1 MLWPSHPNRH
11 LTELFLRSCI
21 SSTNHF
27 STSITATT
35 ISGVAEV
42 HHKVGWVSQNKL
54 FQKFPRLHSLEEECK
69 SLGQLKQVLSCIFVS
84 GLHRNSFVMSRVLF
98 SCVFFLDEDTK
109 LKRSYG
115 AFVFSQ
121 VDRPNTF
128 SWNTMIRAFAIS
140 SDSYDTLIAF
150 QYYVQMLRQG
160 VLPDQYTYPILLQAC
175 GSVSDMVLGK
185 QIHCH
190 VVLLGLVHNLFV
202 QNALLHLY
210 LVFGSMAQA
219 WQLFDEMNERDVVS
233 WTTFISG
240 LVTHGFCIESLLVF
254 SRMMDR
260 ALDTRPNVATII
272 SVMSACAI
280 LGSLDHTRC
289 LHSYLEKAGWIEVEV
304 SVRNALLDAY
314 AKCGSMDCG
323 TQVFHEMHG
332 VQKDLYSWT
341 TMIASL
347 AMHGHGIDAI
357 NLFMR
362 MKQEMGIK
370 PDAITFV
377 VVLSACAHAGL
388 VNEGLQFFESME
400 AEFGIVPE
408 QKHYGCMVDLLGRA
422 GLLQYAYEFV
432 DRLPIEPN
440 LAILGSLLSACRVHN
455 NLVLAEAVLKKIE
468 SSCEYGGGA
477 HVLLSNLYANENRWF
492 EVVDVREGMAGK
504 DNHVKG
510 KPPGRSWIQVKG
522 VVHEFVVG
530 GKFHPQAVELYMAL
544 DGLSKL
550 LV

>member
-1 MLWPSHPNRH
+1 MLWPLRPKGH
-11 LTELFLRSCI
+11 LTDLLLRNCVSY
-21 SSTNHF
+21 TNHF
-27 STSITATT
+27 STSVTATAV
-35 ISGVAEV
+35 SGAVRV
-42 HHKVGWVSQNKL
+42 QHKIDWVSQNKL

-69 SLGQLKQVLSCIFVS
+69 SLEQLKQVLSYIFVS
-84 GLHRNSFVMSRVLF
+84 GLHRNPFVMSRVLY
-98 SCVFFLDEDTK
+98 SCVFLLDENIE

-115 AFVFSQ
+115 AVVFSQ
-121 VDRPNTF
+121 MDRPNTF
-128 SWNTMIRAFAIS
+128 SWNTIIRAFAIS
-140 SDSYDTLIAF
+140 SDSRYTLIAF
-150 QYYVQMLRQG
+150 QYYVQMIRQG
-160 VLPDQYTYPILLQAC
+160 VVPDQYTYPFLLQAC
-175 GSVSDMVLGK
+175 GSASDLGLGK
-185 QIHCH
+185 QVHCH

-202 QNALLHLY
+202 KNALLHLY
-210 LVFGSMAQA
+210 LVCGSMAHS
-219 WQLFDEMNERDVVS
+219 WQLFDQMNERDVVS

-254 SRMMDR
+254 SRMMAT
-260 ALDTRPNVATII
+260 ALDARPNVATMV
-272 SVMSACAI
+272 SVMSACAN
-280 LGSLDHTRC
+280 LGSVDHTRC

-314 AKCGSMDCG
+314 AKCGSMDCA
-323 TQVFHEMHG
+323 TQVFREMHG
-332 VQKDLYSWT
+332 IQKDLYSWT
-341 TMIASL
+341 TMIAGL

-357 NLFMR
+357 NLFLQ
-362 MKQEMGIK
+362 MKQEGGII

-377 VVLSACAHAGL
+377 AVLSACAHAGL
-388 VNEGLQFFESME
+388 VNEGLQIFESME
-400 AEFGIVPE
+400 EEFGIVPE

-440 LAILGSLLSACRVHN
+440 LAILGSLLSACRIHN
-455 NLVLAEAVLKKIE
+455 NLELAETVLKKIE

-477 HVLLSNLYANENRWF
+477 HVLLSNVYANDNRWF
-492 EVVDVREGMAGK
+492 EVVDVRKGMRGREE
-504 DNHVKG
+504 HVKG

-530 GKFHPQAVELYMAL
+530 CKFHPQAVELFMVL